1 MGGGSLGL
9 APIVSSSWLG
19 RNDEPVSGPESP
31 IVAHLATLPQ
41 PQRDTL
47 TALRATLRELLP
59 DATECLSY
67 NMPCFKVGGVAIA
80 GFDGFKHH
88 CSYFPHS
95 GNVVRQVSGIPPWCT
110 VASKG
115 TLQFPVDRPLPKALV
130 RKLVRA
136 RLNEV
141 ATKEASTG
149 RG

>member
-1 MGGGSLGL
+1 M
-9 APIVSSSWLG
+9 
-19 RNDEPVSGPESP
+19 SGAESP
-31 IVAHLATLPQ
+31 IIAHLATLPQ

-47 TALRATLRELLP
+47 TALRAMLRDLLP
-59 DATECLSY
+59 DATECISY
-67 NMPCFKVGGVAIA
+67 NMPCFKMGGVTVA

-95 GNVVRQVSGIPPWCT
+95 GNVVQQVSGIPAWCT

-115 TLQFPVDRPLPKALV
+115 TLQFPVDRPLPKTMV

-136 RLNEV
+136 RLREI
-141 ATKEASTG
+141 AAKPGSRP